1 MKIEIITG
9 KMTNNSLNVFL
20 LFLNILQYYLL
31 NYITVVCLA
40 KEIVLK
46 KYDENRE

>member
-9 KMTNNSLNVFL
+9 KLTNNSLNVSL

-31 NYITVVCLA
+31 NYMNVVCLA

-46 KYDENRE
+46 NYDENR

>member
-9 KMTNNSLNVFL
+9 KMTNNSLNVSL
-20 LFLNILQYYLL
+20 LFLNNLQYYLL
-31 NYITVVCLA
+31 NYMIFVCLA
-40 KEIVLK
+40 KEIVLE